1 MSTVPEVLA
10 AIHADIRV
18 LAISLITNICVDQ
31 YDSGS
36 VDVVGE
42 VLDTLHCRGETLRE
56 LVTKTILRLQET
68 RPDQEA

>member
-36 VDVVGE
+36 ADVVGE
-42 VLDTLHCRGETLRE
+42 VLDTLHSRGETLRE

-68 RPDQEA
+68 RPDQET

>member
-18 LAISLITNICVDQ
+18 LAISLITNICIDH

-36 VDVVGE
+36 PDVVGE
-42 VLDTLHCRGETLRE
+42 VLNTLHSRGEIFRE
-56 LVTKTILRLQET
+56 LVTKTILRLQEKRT
-68 RPDQEA
+68 GQEV